1 MVLLKWITIRSKDT
15 AEIAQ
20 LGERQTE
27 DLKVHGS
34 IPCFGMRA
42 DFVQSLKVLREVN
55 GIIEM
60 NNHYVKRYS
69 RNSSA
74 GRASD

>member
-1 MVLLKWITIRSKDT
+1 MVLLKWITIRLKDT

-42 DFVQSLKVLREVN
+42 AFVPSLKVIR
-55 GIIEM
+55 GKW
-60 NNHYVKRYS
+60 YC
-69 RNSSA
+69 
-74 GRASD
+74 

>member
-15 AEIAQ
+15 AKIAQ

-34 IPCFGMRA
+34 IPCFAMRA
-42 DFVQSLKVLREVN
+42 GFVQSLKVLREVN
-55 GIIEM
+55 GIVQVDK
-60 NNHYVKRYS
+60 Y
-69 RNSSA
+69 
-74 GRASD
+74 

>member
-20 LGERQTE
+20 LGEHQTE

-42 DFVQSLKVLREVN
+42 GFVQSLKELGEIN
-55 GIIEM
+55 AIIETE
-60 NNHYVKRYS
+60 NH
-69 RNSSA
+69 
-74 GRASD
+74 

>member
-1 MVLLKWITIRSKDT
+1 MSKDT
-15 AEIAQ
+15 VEIAK

-42 DFVQSLKVLREVN
+42 GFVLSLNVIR
-55 GIIEM
+55 G
-60 NNHYVKRYS
+60 KRYC
-69 RNSSA
+69 
-74 GRASD
+74 

>member
-1 MVLLKWITIRSKDT
+1 MGAFSMHDGGYAIASASDVT
-15 AEIAQ
+15 AAIAQ

-42 DFVQSLKVLREVN
+42 GFVPSLKVIKEVSV
-55 GIIEM
+55 IVERDY
-60 NNHYVKRYS
+60 H
-69 RNSSA
+69 
-74 GRASD
+74 

>member
-1 MVLLKWITIRSKDT
+1 MVLLKWITIILKDT

-34 IPCFGMRA
+34 IPCFGITA
-42 DFVQSLKVLREVN
+42 GFVQSLKELREVN
-55 GIIEM
+55 GIVELD
-60 NNHYVKRYS
+60 NH
-69 RNSSA
+69 
-74 GRASD
+74 